1 LEVLQVLFL
10 EHKPCKWME
19 VPDVVTTWILKID
32 HMMWFYILCRSGD
45 NLRFTKCWILV
56 IWAFFLCV
64 LLCFVC
70 CYVWFNESLMILF
83 GCVLFMARS
92 RRTSPAVPRFRRPY
106 WSQRSALCYSSGC
119 RPDGEIGEGR
129 CEILGL

>member
-1 LEVLQVLFL
+1 MLDFGDLGIFFMFSVLFL
-10 EHKPCKWME
+10 F
-19 VPDVVTTWILKID
+19 VV
-32 HMMWFYILCRSGD
+32 
-45 NLRFTKCWILV
+45 
-56 IWAFFLCV
+56 
-64 LLCFVC
+64 
-70 CYVWFNESLMILF
+70 VWFNESLMILF